1 VCRAF
6 ILGAAFVVMEN
17 SKLPNKVCDAIYRA
31 HRKLFPN
38 RTLGEPFAMGEIR
51 TLYRPLDRSRYFEAA
66 TRARCDDR
74 RLPAQAERAGS
85 EASD

>member
-17 SKLPNKVCDAIYRA
+17 LKPTHKVCDAIYRA
-31 HRKLFPN
+31 HRELFPN

-51 TLYRPLDRSRYFEAA
+51 TLYRPLDRSRYFGAA
-66 TRARCDDR
+66 TRARCDGR
-74 RLPAQAERAGS
+74 RLPAQAERAGI